1 MILEAT
7 KKCIQVV
14 VVLLPSLV
22 AGGRKRERGE
32 GERRGE
38 RGDGRGE
45 RGKGGE
51 GERV

>member
-22 AGGRKRERGE
+22 AGGRKR
-32 GERRGE
+32 GERRE
-38 RGDGRGE
+38 GRGG
-45 RGKGGE
+45 RGGKGGE